1 MSFSNDIRAV
11 RAWLRSRGASQ
22 VARARTVQKTPLR
35 FTKPAARHLLLVSLA
50 DDISQSQVQP
60 FHHYAERWGRD
71 METLEMHLDIH
82 LARPDL
88 APPGADVVCFQ
99 CWIGKTDDELRR
111 IAAVLRGVNPGARLV
126 FLDPFA
132 PADLRYARA
141 LDPLV
146 DVYVKKHV
154 LRDRSR
160 YGQPTLG
167 DTNLSD
173 WCGRRYG
180 LSQESVRFEVPPS
193 LLAKLVV
200 GPTFFMAPYMR
211 ADFEAR
217 RFPDVSSKRR
227 FDLHARLGGGF
238 SDGWYGMMRR
248 EAIEACAGLTS
259 LKVTDRCAVGKLQY
273 LRELTQ
279 SQLCFSP
286 FGYGEVSWR
295 DYEAIHA
302 GAVLLKPD
310 MSHIETEPDVFIPHQ
325 TYVPLAWDLHDL
337 ESAAKRVLDS
347 DRERTA
353 MARRA
358 FELLADYAASDAFNR
373 QMRRI
378 VEG

>member
-1 MSFSNDIRAV
+1 MSLSNDIRAV
-11 RAWLRSRGASQ
+11 RSWLRIKASSR
-22 VARARTVQKTPLR
+22 VALARTGQHTPLR
-35 FTKPAARHLLLVSLA
+35 FARPGATHLLLVSLA
-50 DDISQSQVQP
+50 DEISQSQVQP
-60 FHHYAERWGRD
+60 FHHYAARWGRD
-71 METLEMHLDIH
+71 VETLEMHLDIH

-88 APPGADVVCFQ
+88 APSGADVVCFQ
-99 CWIGKTDDELRR
+99 CWIGKTDDEVRH
-111 IAAVLRGVNPGARLV
+111 IAAVLRSANPGARLV

-154 LRDRSR
+154 LRDRSL

-167 DTNLSD
+167 DTNLSN
-173 WCGRRYG
+173 WYGRRYG

-217 RFPDVSSKRR
+217 RLPDLVTSRR
-227 FDLHARLGGGF
+227 FGLHARLGGGH
-238 SDGWYGMMRR
+238 SDGWYGLMRK
-248 EAIEACAGLTS
+248 EAIEASARLTS
-259 LKVTDRCAVGKLQY
+259 LGVTDRRPVGKLQY

-279 SQLCFSP
+279 SRLCFSP
-286 FGYGEVSWR
+286 FGYGEVCWR

-302 GAVLLKPD
+302 GAALLKPD
-310 MSHIETEPDVFIPHQ
+310 MSHIETVPDVFIPHQ

-337 ESAAKRVLDS
+337 ESAAKRLLANDL
-347 DRERTA
+347 ERTA

-358 FELLADYAASDAFNR
+358 FDLLANYVAGDAFNR